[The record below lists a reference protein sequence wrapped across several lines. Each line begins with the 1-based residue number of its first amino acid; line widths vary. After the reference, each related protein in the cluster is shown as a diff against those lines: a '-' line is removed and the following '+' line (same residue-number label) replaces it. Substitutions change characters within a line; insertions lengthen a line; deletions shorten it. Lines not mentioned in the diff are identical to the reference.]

1 MHVYQWVRSAWIF
14 MMYIMWVCVCVCVT
28 TCVYMYIE
36 YRINHRTPLIIGR
49 HQIIGPRSV
58 SGIYECYKYACSTQP
73 RKTSTTLSSLYVYT
87 YTESSICACAIVLAI
102 YHVNWDNACAN
113 GATLCCVYLGIKNNL
128 VCIVWCKLLVEHSFC
143 CYLALHKF
151 N

>member
-1 MHVYQWVRSAWIF
+1 MCRV
-14 MMYIMWVCVCVCVT
+14 
-28 TCVYMYIE
+28 
-36 YRINHRTPLIIGR
+36 P
-49 HQIIGPRSV
+49 HQSSDAIKSSDHGPSV
-58 SGIYECYKYACSTQP
+58 GSMNAISMPVPHKP

-87 YTESSICACAIVLAI
+87 YTESSICACTIVLAI

-113 GATLCCVYLGIKNNL
+113 GATLRCVYLGIKNNL
-128 VCIVWCKLLVEHSFC
+128 ECIGWCKLLVERSFC